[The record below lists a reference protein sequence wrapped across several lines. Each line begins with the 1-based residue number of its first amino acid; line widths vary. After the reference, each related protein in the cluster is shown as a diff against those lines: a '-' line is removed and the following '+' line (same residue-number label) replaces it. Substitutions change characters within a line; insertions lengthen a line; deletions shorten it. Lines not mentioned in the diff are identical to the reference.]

1 MPFFSLFVLL
11 LCFVFVGLFVGLFV
25 GRRAQPTS
33 GESEARTRHSFI
45 IYIGE
50 LPCFAIIPSLL
61 CTHRARRT
69 LLSDLS
75 VTRAEEGGFLVGTVV
90 LAAYLSFAA
99 SSLRSCV
106 LCDGPVVALY

>member
-1 MPFFSLFVLL
+1 MN
-11 LCFVFVGLFVGLFV
+11 
-25 GRRAQPTS
+25 
-33 GESEARTRHSFI
+33 SFI

-75 VTRAEEGGFLVGTVV
+75 VTRAEEGGFLVGAV

>member
-11 LCFVFVGLFVGLFV
+11 LCFVFVG
-25 GRRAQPTS
+25 RRAQPTS
-33 GESEARTRHSFI
+33 GKSEATTRHSFI

-75 VTRAEEGGFLVGTVV
+75 VTRAEESGFLVGTVV